1 MEIDLVSEASEE
13 EKEYERKDKEVAIS
27 SIQQIDNLE
36 GPSAFEET
44 KGVIELE
51 QIEIE
56 EVKEDSA
63 EIVRNLILDSVLQA
77 VYARITEKDKIES
90 KRKTWNKIRKIE
102 KVQEAEK
109 RRSKWKYAEPTVS
122 IRDKLN
128 SIFRE
133 HEE

>member
-1 MEIDLVSEASEE
+1 
-13 EKEYERKDKEVAIS
+13 
-27 SIQQIDNLE
+27 
-36 GPSAFEET
+36 
-44 KGVIELE
+44 
-51 QIEIE
+51 
-56 EVKEDSA
+56 
-63 EIVRNLILDSVLQA
+63 LILDSVLQA

-122 IRDKLN
+122 IREKLN

>member
-1 MEIDLVSEASEE
+1 M
-13 EKEYERKDKEVAIS
+13 
-27 SIQQIDNLE
+27 
-36 GPSAFEET
+36 
-44 KGVIELE
+44 
-51 QIEIE
+51 
-56 EVKEDSA
+56 
-63 EIVRNLILDSVLQA
+63 QA

-102 KVQEAEK
+102 KVQEPKK
-109 RRSKWKYAEPTVS
+109 RRSNWKYAETAVS